1 MGIQSYGVGIT
12 TLEEVFLKI
21 AEDPEELE
29 PDNLDEPKKALLNE
43 SNSKMDDYSIVE
55 DHEEGVFNTFML
67 SLRSLLKKKWLLYV
81 RDPRTLIIE
90 MMFPIIFIFLGLFL
104 ATIKPIREGVPRPL
118 SPTIL
123 PQPSHLVFNNK
134 IPHPSLADTKS
145 SMIDGYFSTK

>member
-1 MGIQSYGVGIT
+1 MGIT

-21 AEDPEELE
+21 AEDPEELD

-55 DHEEGVFNTFML
+55 EHEEGVFNTFML

-134 IPHPSLADTKS
+134 IPHPNLVDTKS
-145 SMIDGYFSTK
+145 SMIDGYFSTKYWDMF